1 VRNPTLQD
9 QYLYYNVGRAILVG
23 NINGFDSLVTIQSIK
38 DYYSATLINKD
49 KLVYF
54 NVNPVQPEKVKSV
67 ELGYRTLIFKRL
79 YVDGS
84 FYYSIYKHFL
94 GYQLGGDINFAPAP
108 NQNNI
113 SSITFYRVAANAT
126 SIVTTQGASVG
137 LTYYFKKFF
146 SLTGN
151 YSWNQLNKRGI
162 EDPIIPAYN
171 TPAHKFN
178 IGFSGRE
185 ITTYFSL
192 FSQLF
197 KKTEPI
203 AIHNFGFSINYKWV
217 QGYLYEGS
225 PQFTGEVPTYDMLD
239 AQISK
244 YIPKIKTIFKLGAS
258 NILNNKKFQVYGGP
272 EIGRMAYFSAL
283 LELNK

>member
-1 VRNPTLQD
+1 
-9 QYLYYNVGRAILVG
+9 
-23 NINGFDSLVTIQSIK
+23 
-38 DYYSATLINKD
+38 
-49 KLVYF
+49 
-54 NVNPVQPEKVKSV
+54 
-67 ELGYRTLIFKRL
+67 
-79 YVDGS
+79 VDGS

-126 SIVTTQGASVG
+126 IIVTTQGASVG